1 MTMFV
6 EQSEIGDES
15 YTSDLNFIFYVNF
28 KLTIKLSPIVNEI
41 SQLTHSWLHNQ
52 NRKSQTINHTHKN
65 TRSVHGEKKPK
76 NQVENY
82 LGTVAPND
90 P

>member
-1 MTMFV
+1 MTMFA

-15 YTSDLNFIFYVNF
+15 YTLDLDFMFYVNF
-28 KLTIKLSPIVNEI
+28 KLNIKLSPVVNKI

-65 TRSVHGEKKPK
+65 TQSVRGEKKTQNPGRK
-76 NQVENY
+76 LFGY
-82 LGTVAPND
+82 YSTK
-90 P
+90 

>member
-1 MTMFV
+1 M
-6 EQSEIGDES
+6 
-15 YTSDLNFIFYVNF
+15 FYVNF